1 MQKNSTATFIGHR
14 ECSNLQDNLIRNE
27 IEKLVLKGIVVFLN
41 GGMGDFDW
49 KCARLVYEMKIKYP
63 YIQNLLVIPYLN
75 FNIKEVKYF
84 DSIIYPDGFEKYYF
98 KSAIPKRNNY
108 LVENSS
114 YAICYIM
121 HLWGGA
127 ATTYKKALKNGVTII
142 NVGDKENLI

>member
-1 MQKNSTATFIGHR
+1 M
-14 ECSNLQDNLIRNE
+14 
-27 IEKLVLKGIVVFLN
+27 VVWVILT
-41 GGMGDFDW
+41 GSVH
-49 KCARLVYEMKIKYP
+49 VYEMKIKYP

-114 YAICYIM
+114 YAICYIT

-127 ATTYKKALKNGVTII
+127 ATTYKKALKNGVIII